1 MSIGV
6 SGSYNITLR
15 IDTVLGSINCNFVSY
30 YLMHIAFKMSPT
42 IYNFDLSLNSSF
54 YGLLVSGRIKNFT
67 KDCILFVKNKM
78 RSHGDQNLRHGMH
91 LIFLH
96 SPLIKQLIKYCHHL
110 LCIMLWV
117 YLSKLHNISINW
129 NNFDI
134 VVQSEKFCTDM
145 ISLYTV

>member
-1 MSIGV
+1 MKNERNFVLVDTLTHSKFLNDTFPLFFDYFSKNENSEYKLFHVPLLIFLTFYTFIIVNLLHAVYPRMSIRV
-6 SGSYNITLR
+6 SSSYNITLR

-78 RSHGDQNLRHGMH
+78 RSHGD
-91 LIFLH
+91 
-96 SPLIKQLIKYCHHL
+96 
-110 LCIMLWV
+110 
-117 YLSKLHNISINW
+117 
-129 NNFDI
+129 
-134 VVQSEKFCTDM
+134 
-145 ISLYTV
+145 

>member
-78 RSHGDQNLRHGMH
+78 RSHGD
-91 LIFLH
+91 
-96 SPLIKQLIKYCHHL
+96 
-110 LCIMLWV
+110 
-117 YLSKLHNISINW
+117 
-129 NNFDI
+129 
-134 VVQSEKFCTDM
+134 
-145 ISLYTV
+145 